1 MRRSTLGLLA
11 LSLAACSP
19 KKPALP
25 LPTPGLSDPE
35 AVLAAFRDAPSLGTL
50 RARAR
55 LRVKSPDRNVSTPAS
70 LVLSGPDRLRV
81 DILTPLG
88 TPFAILATDGAALH
102 AWLQRGSTFL
112 RGDDA
117 IAVLGAATGDLL
129 GTEDLLDVL
138 TGRLPLD
145 DAQVNAAEPTALG
158 DVRLV
163 LSKTSAPEHRLVAV
177 LDPTTHLVRSLRV
190 HEALDTAPDELGPE
204 RLAVTYPGA
213 LQTEGGVW
221 RPDAVVVELPD
232 LGWTV
237 TLDITGWEVLPE
249 APDVFTLSPPPG
261 AQEQDLLTVL
271 GELAAPS
278 SPTGQSD

>member
-1 MRRSTLGLLA
+1 
-11 LSLAACSP
+11 
-19 KKPALP
+19 
-25 LPTPGLSDPE
+25 
-35 AVLAAFRDAPSLGTL
+35 
-50 RARAR
+50 
-55 LRVKSPDRNVSTPAS
+55 
-70 LVLSGPDRLRV
+70 
-81 DILTPLG
+81 
-88 TPFAILATDGAALH
+88 
-102 AWLQRGSTFL
+102 
-112 RGDDA
+112 
-117 IAVLGAATGDLL
+117 
-129 GTEDLLDVL
+129 
-138 TGRLPLD
+138 
-145 DAQVNAAEPTALG
+145 
-158 DVRLV
+158 LV

-177 LDPTTHLVRSLRV
+177 LDPTAHLVRSLRV